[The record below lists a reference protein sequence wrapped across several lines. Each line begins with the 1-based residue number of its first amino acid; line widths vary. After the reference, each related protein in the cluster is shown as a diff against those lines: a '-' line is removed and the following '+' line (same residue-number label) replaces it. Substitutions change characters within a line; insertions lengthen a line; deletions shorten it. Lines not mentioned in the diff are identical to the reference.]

1 MKKTVGIIAILDL
14 PLLILFSALGFA
26 SGNGSKGANHP
37 KHALE
42 KAVTTHDKKRVSSKE
57 DKTARYQV
65 KFDGNLAVKS
75 CKFEDKYKK
84 THKI

>member
-1 MKKTVGIIAILDL
+1 MKKTVGIIAILAL

-42 KAVTTHDKKRVSSKE
+42 KAVTTHDKKESR
-57 DKTARYQV
+57 
-65 KFDGNLAVKS
+65 L
-75 CKFEDKYKK
+75 KK
-84 THKI
+84 IKPPAIK

>member
-1 MKKTVGIIAILDL
+1 MKKTVGIIAILAL

-65 KFDGNLAVKS
+65 KFDDYSAVVAS
-75 CKFEDKYKK
+75 AK
-84 THKI
+84 TSSKIYRGI